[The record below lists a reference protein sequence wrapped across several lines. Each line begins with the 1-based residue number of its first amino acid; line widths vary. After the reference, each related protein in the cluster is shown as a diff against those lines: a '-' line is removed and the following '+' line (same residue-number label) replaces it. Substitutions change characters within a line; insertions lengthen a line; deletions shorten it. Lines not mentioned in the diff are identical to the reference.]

1 MWKRLYFEFCYSCK
15 NGKYAR
21 SITDDSMITFD
32 ETIDTTKSTLTKSTS
47 TKTVPTKN
55 TVKNLNI
62 LIAFILIVLALLIAV
77 NI

>member
-1 MWKRLYFEFCYSCK
+1 
-15 NGKYAR
+15 
-21 SITDDSMITFD
+21 MITFD

-55 TVKNLNI
+55 TVKDLNI
-62 LIAFILIVLALLIAV
+62 LIAFILIVLASLIPV